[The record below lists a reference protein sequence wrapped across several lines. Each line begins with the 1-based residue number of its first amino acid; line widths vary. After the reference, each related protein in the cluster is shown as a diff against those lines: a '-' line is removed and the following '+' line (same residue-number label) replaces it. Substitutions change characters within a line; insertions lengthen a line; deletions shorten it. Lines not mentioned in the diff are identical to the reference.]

1 MSAAP
6 SSCKKACELVCGEC
20 AIIER
25 LERTLLGLK
34 LLEMG
39 CLPGKDIELM
49 RTAPMGGPLYLKV
62 GAQSLALRPEEA
74 EGIEVRMKI
83 VNGK

>member
-39 CLPGKDIELM
+39 CLPGKAIELI

-83 VNGK
+83 ATDK

>member
-1 MSAAP
+1 
-6 SSCKKACELVCGEC
+6 
-20 AIIER
+20 
-25 LERTLLGLK
+25 
-34 LLEMG
+34 MG

-83 VNGK
+83 ATDK